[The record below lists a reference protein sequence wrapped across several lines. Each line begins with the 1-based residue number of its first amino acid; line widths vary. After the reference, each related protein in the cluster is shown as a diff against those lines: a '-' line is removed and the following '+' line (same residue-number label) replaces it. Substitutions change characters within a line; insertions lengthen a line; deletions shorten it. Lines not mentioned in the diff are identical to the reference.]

1 MRIWTILLLA
11 LMLTVAACGG
21 DSAEETTFDE
31 SATSAE
37 DIDVSTLAQSIDVH
51 TAASLQGRDDV
62 VLIDVREQHEYDAGH
77 IPDITLIPMSEIQN
91 RVSEIPTDVEVVL
104 TCRSGNRSGQVH
116 AYLTELGF
124 DNVHNMEGGILAWE
138 TEGYEV
144 ER

>member
-1 MRIWTILLLA
+1 MRIWITLLLA
-11 LMLTVAACGG
+11 LMLVSVACGG
-21 DSAEETTFDE
+21 DSAEPAAETP
-31 SATSAE
+31 AE
-37 DIDVSTLAQSIDVH
+37 EIDVSALAQTIDVH
-51 TAASLQGRDDV
+51 TAAALQGRDDV
-62 VLIDVREQHEYDAGH
+62 VLIDVREQNEYDAGH
-77 IPDITLIPMSEIQN
+77 IPDITLIPMSEIQS

-138 TEGYEV
+138 AEGYDV